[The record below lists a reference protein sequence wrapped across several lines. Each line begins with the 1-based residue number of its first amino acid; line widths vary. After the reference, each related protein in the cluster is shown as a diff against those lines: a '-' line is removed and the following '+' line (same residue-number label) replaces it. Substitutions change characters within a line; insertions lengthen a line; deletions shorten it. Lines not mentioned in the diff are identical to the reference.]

1 MESKVKALILAGID
15 RAITED
21 DTKNVLALEDQK
33 PVMLA
38 LRKLGY
44 SFKEIGTFFN
54 RTPQWAN
61 NLLPRGGQAAPLVT
75 ADRIDPDKLAAAIW
89 IEAAADLTW
98 WGSRG
103 RLIHTKLVKRF
114 RDNKYSWTEARDYA
128 KLYSDSKLTVILYV
142 TFGLDINNL
151 KSVTVWFQGLLELH
165 TKAEIFQKINESQP
179 LQVEVRSF
187 NRAWIKLGLKSPRK
201 SKVRFEHQFSK
212 QNQEQ
217 E

>member
-1 MESKVKALILAGID
+1 MESKLEILVLAGID

-21 DTKNVLALEDQK
+21 DTKDAAALGDQK

-44 SFKEIGTFFN
+44 SFKEIGGFFN

-61 NLLPRGGQAAPLVT
+61 NLLPRGSQAAPLVV

-89 IEAAADLTW
+89 AEAAADLTW

-103 RLIHTKLVKRF
+103 RLIHVKLVKRF

-128 KLYSDSKLTVILYV
+128 KRYSISKLKVILMV
-142 TFGLDINNL
+142 TFR
-151 KSVTVWFQGLLELH
+151 VTVTDEGMTEWFQGLLELH
-165 TKAEIFQKINESQP
+165 TKAEIFQKINEGQA
-179 LQVEVRSF
+179 LQTEVRSF
-187 NRAWIKLGLKSPRK
+187 NRTWVELGLKSLRK
-201 SKVRFEHQFSK
+201 ARVRFEHQFSK